1 MFARG
6 GLDAERLV
14 QAAAAEADLAAAQR
28 LGFLLDRAGNA
39 DRTGTLADWIEQRRP
54 RAVLLR
60 PDADAEGRASGG
72 RWRVYVNE
80 TVEADM

>member
-39 DRTGTLADWIEQRRP
+39 DRTGTLAD
-54 RAVLLR
+54 
-60 PDADAEGRASGG
+60 
-72 RWRVYVNE
+72 
-80 TVEADM
+80 